1 MRHLPLLSSA
11 WNYLTSPIFPSTSL
25 AIRDNYLALIKLQY
39 RQKVFEPRNL
49 GVLKLPAGL
58 LRPGFNELNIADV
71 PAFKEQLKKTL
82 KLAGIS
88 DLKTL
93 SVTLPNK
100 SSRSMVVSF
109 DALLEKRTELGG
121 MIEWKV
127 ERNFGQKFSDLR
139 VNYTRL
145 TDIEGRPQWLVSAAH
160 EKVIAQFE
168 TCFEDLGWEVGLIV
182 PQHMGEAQ
190 WLIRS
195 RTDEDQAVVSLND
208 NGFDTVIVR
217 RGQPFMVRNVDCP
230 MAERENEFFRLM
242 VFYRDRLLPADPQL
256 SINRLLTIGN
266 AAEQRR
272 YHDILCSALE
282 KNVVSLA
289 PKQLG
294 LRIDPNAPFV
304 NFAAAGGLATMAWS

>member
-1 MRHLPLLSSA
+1 MRHLPFLSNA

-58 LRPGFNELNIADV
+58 LRAGFNELNIADV
-71 PAFKEQLKKTL
+71 PTFKEQLKKTL
-82 KLAGIS
+82 KLAGIAE
-88 DLKTL
+88 LKTL

-109 DALLEKRTELGG
+109 DALPEKRAEMGQ

-127 ERNFGQKFSDLR
+127 ERTFGQKFSDLR

-145 TDIEGRPQWLVSAAH
+145 TDIDGRPQWLVSAAH

-168 TCFEDLGWEVGLIV
+168 TCFEELGWEVGLIV

-195 RTDEDQAVVSLND
+195 RIDEDQAVVSLND
-208 NGFDTVIVR
+208 NGFDAVIVR

-230 MAERENEFFRLM
+230 VAERENEFFRLM
-242 VFYRDRLLPADPQL
+242 VFYRDRLQPADPQL
-256 SINRLLTIGN
+256 AINRLLTIGN

-282 KNVVSLA
+282 KKVVSLA

>member
-1 MRHLPLLSSA
+1 MRHLPFLSNA

-39 RQKVFEPRNL
+39 RNKIFEPRNL

-58 LRPGFNELNIADV
+58 LRAGFTELNIADV
-71 PAFKEQLKKTL
+71 PTFKEQLKKTL
-82 KLAGIS
+82 KLAGIT
-88 DLKTL
+88 DLKAL
-93 SVTLPNK
+93 SVTLPNR

-109 DALLEKRTELGG
+109 DALPEKREELGQ

-127 ERNFGQKFSDLR
+127 ERTFGHKFSDLR

-145 TDIEGRPQWLVSAAH
+145 TDLDGRPQWVVSAAH

-168 TCFEDLGWEVGLIV
+168 SCFEELGWEVGLIV

-195 RTDEDQAVVSLND
+195 RIDEDQAVVSLND

-230 MAERENEFFRLM
+230 VAERENEFFRLM
-242 VFYRDRLLPADPQL
+242 VFYRDRLQPADPQL
-256 SINRLLTIGN
+256 AINRVLTIGN
-266 AAEQRR
+266 AVEQRR
-272 YHDILCSALE
+272 YRDILSSALE
-282 KNVVSLA
+282 KQVVSLA